1 MHEDVSSII
10 NTPDFRKLLKE
21 AISEELARF
30 VRDQEERAGKVSLI
44 ERMVR
49 VEEALLAL
57 QREMNARFEVVDKR
71 FEAVDKRFET
81 VDKRFEALQREMDKR
96 FEAMHVRFESLEKR
110 LSFLQWFMAGGF
122 TFLSIL
128 ITIINFLK

>member
-1 MHEDVSSII
+1 MVGVCGII
-10 NTPDFRKLLKE
+10 MVVGRTWVYLKLTQKL
-21 AISEELARF
+21 SCLWGPS
-30 VRDQEERAGKVSLI
+30 Q
-44 ERMVR
+44 

-57 QREMNARFEVVDKR
+57 QREMTARFEVVDKR
-71 FEAVDKRFET
+71 FEAVDKRFE
-81 VDKRFEALQREMDKR
+81 AMQREMDKG

-128 ITIINFLK
+128 ITIINMLK

>member
-10 NTPDFRKLLKE
+10 NAPDFRELLRE
-21 AISEELARF
+21 AISEEVARF
-30 VRDQEERAGKVSLI
+30 VRDQEERADKVSLI

-71 FEAVDKRFET
+71 FEAVDKRFE
-81 VDKRFEALQREMDKR
+81 AMQREMDKR

-128 ITIINFLK
+128 ITIINLLK